1 MRTKLVPIGN
11 SKGLRLP
18 KSLIEQC
25 GFGDEIEMEPRVDCL
40 VLRPVRA
47 ARTGWD
53 AAFARMRARGDDTLL
68 LDAGA
73 GSDFDEK
80 EWTW

>member
-18 KSLIEQC
+18 KALIEQC
-25 GFGDEIEMEPRVDCL
+25 GLGDEIELEPRADCL

-47 ARTGWD
+47 PRAGWD
-53 AAFARMRARGDDTLL
+53 AAFARMRAHGDDALL
-68 LDAGA
+68 LEGA
-73 GSDFDEK
+73 ASQFDEK